1 MPYLVLLLL
10 AYPAAEIVAFILAAK
25 AVGVGWLLAWIVL
38 SAIAGG
44 LMLRHHKLAVA
55 FSLVSDLRSGKLS
68 VGSLIWVARYY
79 LAAVLLL
86 MPGLIGDAIGLILL
100 LPWGRRAGPL
110 QPPSEIIDGEYR
122 RIDPSV
128 AADHRIKR

>member
-10 AYPAAEIVAFILAAK
+10 AYPAAEIVALILAAK
-25 AVGVGWLLAWIVL
+25 AIGTGWLLAWIVL
-38 SAIAGG
+38 TAIAGG
-44 LMLRHHKLAVA
+44 MMLRHHKLAVA
-55 FSLVSDLRSGKLS
+55 FSLVGDLRAGKLS

-86 MPGLIGDAIGLILL
+86 LPGLIGDAVGLVLL

-110 QPPSEIIDGEYR
+110 QPPSDVIDGEYR
-122 RIDPSV
+122 RIDPHV
-128 AADHRIKR
+128 AAEHRIKR